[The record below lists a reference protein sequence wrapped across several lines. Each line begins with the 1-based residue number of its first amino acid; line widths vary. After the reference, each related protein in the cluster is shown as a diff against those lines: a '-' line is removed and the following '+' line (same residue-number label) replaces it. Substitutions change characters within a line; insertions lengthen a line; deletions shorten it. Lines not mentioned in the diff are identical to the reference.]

1 MNIRKSKERFKLKQ
15 FSQYIKLF
23 SVNIN
28 DGYGSMDLAE
38 SQLEQYSVETLL

>member
-28 DGYGSMDLAE
+28 NGSMDLAE
-38 SQLEQYSVETLL
+38 SKLEQYNVETLL